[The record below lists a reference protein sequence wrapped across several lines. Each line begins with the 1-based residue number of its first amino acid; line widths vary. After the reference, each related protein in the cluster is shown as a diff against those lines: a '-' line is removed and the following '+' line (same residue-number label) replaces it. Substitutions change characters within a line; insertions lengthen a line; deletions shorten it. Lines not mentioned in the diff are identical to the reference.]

1 MRLSFPEAEVMI
13 SLSSNIFKGGYYKNN
28 TSTPEKRIIDTNE
41 LIASRLETL
50 SEILKNK
57 EENIPDEQK
66 NAEGFV
72 QGLNAETVSVLL
84 SEGEEGAGVIK
95 AEGPNPDYIV
105 QQAKDKASELIS
117 DAKKQADTI
126 VSEAMEQA
134 AASKKNVL
142 EEARMNGYREGINR
156 ANDEIERTRKELAS
170 QKSALESEYNAKF
183 ESMESDLVAAITDIY
198 EHIFHVEL
206 SSNREILVY
215 LINTTLRKVEGGR
228 NFIVHVSK
236 DDYPF
241 VSSQKKQ
248 LVSAGAANNTID
260 VVEDLNLEKG
270 ECFIETDGGIFD
282 CGLGTQLKQ
291 LNKMLKLLSY
301 EN

>member
-1 MRLSFPEAEVMI
+1 MRLSYPEAEVMI
-13 SLSSNIFKGGYYKNN
+13 SLSRNVFKGGFGVLPNVQKP
-28 TSTPEKRIIDTNE
+28 SDKRIIDSNE
-41 LIASRLETL
+41 LIASRLEKL
-50 SEILKNK
+50 NEILRANPQMQ
-57 EENIPDEQK
+57 EPMD
-66 NAEGFV
+66 GFV
-72 QGLNAETVSVLL
+72 QGIHAEDVTGLL
-84 SEGEEGAGVIK
+84 GEGEEAVLK
-95 AEGPNPDYIV
+95 AEGANPDNV
-105 QQAKDKASELIS
+105 LQQAKDKASELIS

-126 VSEAMEQA
+126 VAEAMEQA
-134 AASKKNVL
+134 ELSKKNIM

-156 ANDEIERTRKELAS
+156 ATREIEETKAALAK
-170 QKSALESEYNAKF
+170 QKVDLKAEYDAKF
-183 ESMESDLVAAITDIY
+183 ESMEADLVNTITNIY
-198 EHIFHVEL
+198 EHIFNVEL

-236 DDYPF
+236 EDYPF

-248 LVSAGAANNTID
+248 LVTVGSSSNTVD
-260 VVEDLNLEKG
+260 VVEDLNLSKG

-291 LNKMLKLLSY
+291 LSNMLRMLSF

>member
-13 SLSSNIFKGGYYKNN
+13 SLSSNVFKGGFGLVQDVRKP
-28 TSTPEKRIIDTNE
+28 SDKRIIDSNE
-41 LIASRLETL
+41 LGASRLEKL
-50 SEILKNK
+50 NEILRAN
-57 EENIPDEQK
+57 PQVQEQVD
-66 NAEGFV
+66 GFV
-72 QGLNAETVSVLL
+72 QGINAEAVSGLLDEGTEGVVL
-84 SEGEEGAGVIK
+84 K
-95 AEGPNPDYIV
+95 AEGTNPDTV
-105 QQAKDKASELIS
+105 LQQAKDKASELIS

-126 VSEAMEQA
+126 MAEALEQA
-134 AASKKNVL
+134 ELSKKNIL

-156 ANDEIERTRKELAS
+156 ATKEIEDTKAALAKQKEDLLA
-170 QKSALESEYNAKF
+170 EYDAKF
-183 ESMESDLVAAITDIY
+183 ETMESDLVNTITSIY
-198 EHIFHVEL
+198 EHIFDVEL

-248 LVSAGAANNTID
+248 LATVSSTSNTVD
-260 VVEDLNLEKG
+260 VVEDLNLAKG

-291 LNKMLKLLSY
+291 LSNMLRMLSF

>member
-13 SLSSNIFKGGYYKNN
+13 SLSSNVFKGGYGYVGN
-28 TSTPEKRIIDTNE
+28 TQNQSSDKRIIDSNN
-41 LIASRLETL
+41 LIQERLEL
-50 SEILKNK
+50 LNEILK
-57 EENIPDEQK
+57 K
-66 NAEGFV
+66 NQSSTEPVEGFV
-72 QGLNAETVSVLL
+72 QGLNAQDVSNLIDDGDGENPVLKV
-84 SEGEEGAGVIK
+84 EGQ
-95 AEGPNPDYIV
+95 NPDNV
-105 QQAKDKASELIS
+105 LQQAKDKASELIS
-117 DAKKQADTI
+117 DAKKQADII
-126 VSEAMEQA
+126 VAEAMEQA
-134 AASKKNVL
+134 ELSKKNIM

-156 ANDEIERTRKELAS
+156 ATKEINDTKAALAK
-170 QKSALESEYNAKF
+170 QKADLEAEYDAKF
-183 ESMESDLVAAITDIY
+183 ESLEADLVSTITNIY
-198 EHIFHVEL
+198 ERIFDVEL

-236 DDYPF
+236 EDYPF

-248 LVSAGAANNTID
+248 LVSAGAANNTVD
-260 VVEDLNLEKG
+260 VVEDLNLVKG

-291 LNKMLKLLSY
+291 LSNMLKVLSF

>member
-1 MRLSFPEAEVMI
+1 
-13 SLSSNIFKGGYYKNN
+13 LSSNIFKGGHFGTGQK
-28 TSTPEKRIIDTNE
+28 TSDKRIIDTNE
-41 LIASRLETL
+41 LMASRLEVL
-50 SEILKNK
+50 SQILKKDNSQ
-57 EENIPDEQK
+57 PVD
-66 NAEGFV
+66 GFI
-72 QGLNAETVSVLL
+72 QGLEAEDVTELL
-84 SEGEEGAGVIK
+84 SDGEEVAALIK
-95 AEGPNPDYIV
+95 NEAPNSDNIL

-126 VSEAMEQA
+126 VAEAMEQA
-134 AASKKNVL
+134 ANSKKNVL

-156 ANDEIERTRKELAS
+156 ANREIEETKRALAKQKLDLEAEYETR
-170 QKSALESEYNAKF
+170 F
-183 ESMESDLVAAITDIY
+183 ESMESDLVSTITGIY
-198 EHIFHVEL
+198 EHIFNVEL

-215 LINTTLRKVEGGR
+215 LINNTLRKVEGGR

-236 DDYPF
+236 EDYPF

-248 LVSAGAANNTID
+248 LVSVGAANNTLD
-260 VVEDLNLEKG
+260 VVEDLNLSKG

-291 LNKMLKLLSY
+291 LTNRLRLLSY

>member
-1 MRLSFPEAEVMI
+1 M
-13 SLSSNIFKGGYYKNN
+13 SSNVFKGGFGYVQNVPKP
-28 TSTPEKRIIDTNE
+28 SEKRIIDTND
-41 LIASRLETL
+41 LVASRLEML
-50 SEILKNK
+50 SEILKQNQQSQ
-57 EENIPDEQK
+57 ESVD
-66 NAEGFV
+66 GFV
-72 QGLNAETVSVLL
+72 QGLNAEDVSKLIGN
-84 SEGEEGAGVIK
+84 GEEEAIVIK
-95 AEGPNPDYIV
+95 PEAANPDNV
-105 QQAKDKASELIS
+105 LQQAKDKASELIS

-126 VSEAMEQA
+126 VAEALEQA
-134 AASKKNVL
+134 ELSKKNIM

-156 ANDEIERTRKELAS
+156 ANKEIEDTKAALAK
-170 QKSALESEYNAKF
+170 QKANLEAEFEAKF
-183 ESMESDLVAAITDIY
+183 ESMEADLVGAITNIY
-198 EHIFHVEL
+198 EHIFNVEL

-236 DDYPF
+236 EDYPF

-248 LVSAGAANNTID
+248 LISAGSASNTVD
-260 VVEDLNLEKG
+260 VVEDLNLTKG

-291 LNKMLKLLSY
+291 LGNMLRLLSF

>member
-1 MRLSFPEAEVMI
+1 MSY
-13 SLSSNIFKGGYYKNN
+13 SNVFKGGYIYNKD
-28 TSTPEKRIIDTNE
+28 SSSDKRIIDTNE
-41 LIASRLETL
+41 LVASRLEMLT
-50 SEILKNK
+50 EILKKSEEK
-57 EENIPDEQK
+57 EEAPE
-66 NAEGFV
+66 EGFTE
-72 QGLNAETVSVLL
+72 GLV
-84 SEGEEGAGVIK
+84 GEEITGLFEENSQSGNVIK
-95 AEGPNPDYIV
+95 GNNPNPDTV
-105 QQAKDKASELIS
+105 LQQAKDKASELIS
-117 DAKKQADTI
+117 DAKKQADQI
-126 VSEAMEQA
+126 LADAIEQA
-134 AASKKNVL
+134 EITKKNII

-156 ANDEIERTRKELAS
+156 ASDEIEQKRIALDTQTREMR
-170 QKSALESEYNAKF
+170 ESYEAKY
-183 ESMESDLVAAITDIY
+183 ETMESDLVEAITDIY

-248 LVSAGAANNTID
+248 LISAGAVNNTID
-260 VVEDLNLEKG
+260 VVEDLTLMKG

-291 LNKMLKLLSY
+291 LNKKLRLLSY

>member
-1 MRLSFPEAEVMI
+1 MRLSYPEAEVMI
-13 SLSSNIFKGGYYKNN
+13 SLSSNVFKGGYGYVSNGQN
-28 TSTPEKRIIDTNE
+28 RSSDKRIIDSNN
-41 LIASRLETL
+41 LMQARLEML
-50 SEILKNK
+50 SEILK
-57 EENIPDEQK
+57 K
-66 NAEGFV
+66 NQQSNEPVDGFV
-72 QGLNAETVSVLL
+72 QGL
-84 SEGEEGAGVIK
+84 K
-95 AEGPNPDYIV
+95 AEDVSNLIGDSQVEIPVLKPEGTNPDNV
-105 QQAKDKASELIS
+105 LQQAKDKASELIS

-126 VSEAMEQA
+126 VAEAMEQA
-134 AASKKNVL
+134 ELAKKNVL

-156 ANDEIERTRKELAS
+156 AAKEINDTKEALAK
-170 QKSALESEYNAKF
+170 QKADLEAEYDAKF
-183 ESMESDLVAAITDIY
+183 ESMEADLVSTITNIY
-198 EHIFHVEL
+198 ERIFDVEL

-236 DDYPF
+236 EDYPF

-248 LVSAGAANNTID
+248 LVSAGAANNTVD
-260 VVEDLNLEKG
+260 VVEDLNLAKG

-291 LNKMLKLLSY
+291 LSNMLKMLSF

>member
-1 MRLSFPEAEVMI
+1 M
-13 SLSSNIFKGGYYKNN
+13 SSNVFKGGYFGTGQK
-28 TSTPEKRIIDTNE
+28 TTDKRIIDTNE
-41 LIASRLETL
+41 LMASRLETL
-50 SEILKNK
+50 SQILKKDNPQTTAQA
-57 EENIPDEQK
+57 PD
-66 NAEGFV
+66 GFV
-72 QGLNAETVSVLL
+72 QGLVAEDVSDLL
-84 SEGEEGAGVIK
+84 NEGDGASTLIK
-95 AEGPNPDYIV
+95 NEAPNPDNIL

-126 VSEAMEQA
+126 VAEAMEQA
-134 AASKKNVL
+134 AISKKNVL

-156 ANDEIERTRKELAS
+156 ATKEIEDTKRALAKQKLDLETEYETR
-170 QKSALESEYNAKF
+170 F
-183 ESMESDLVAAITDIY
+183 ESMESDLVATITGIY
-198 EHIFHVEL
+198 EHIFNVEL

-215 LINTTLRKVEGGR
+215 LINNTLRKVEGGR

-236 DDYPF
+236 EDYPF

-248 LVSAGAANNTID
+248 LISVGAATNTLD
-260 VVEDLNLEKG
+260 VVEDLNLAKG

-291 LNKMLKLLSY
+291 LSNMLRLLSY

>member
-1 MRLSFPEAEVMI
+1 MRLSYPEAEVMI
-13 SLSSNIFKGGYYKNN
+13 SLSSNVFKGGFGVLPNVRKP
-28 TSTPEKRIIDTNE
+28 SDKRIIDSNE
-41 LIASRLETL
+41 LVASRLEKL
-50 SEILKNK
+50 NEILRTNPQSR
-57 EENIPDEQK
+57 ESVD
-66 NAEGFV
+66 GFV
-72 QGLNAETVSVLL
+72 QGIQAEEVSGLLND
-84 SEGEEGAGVIK
+84 GEEGSVLK
-95 AEGPNPDYIV
+95 VEGTNPDSV
-105 QQAKDKASELIS
+105 LQQAKDKASELIS

-126 VSEAMEQA
+126 VAEAMEQA
-134 AASKKNVL
+134 AISKKNIM

-156 ANDEIERTRKELAS
+156 ATKEINDTKAALAKEKADLKA
-170 QKSALESEYNAKF
+170 EYDAKF
-183 ESMESDLVAAITDIY
+183 ESMESDLVNAITSIY
-198 EHIFHVEL
+198 EHIFDIEL

-236 DDYPF
+236 EDYPF

-248 LVSAGAANNTID
+248 LVTVGSSSNTVD
-260 VVEDLNLEKG
+260 VVEDLNLAKG

-291 LNKMLKLLSY
+291 LSNMLRMLSF

>member
-1 MRLSFPEAEVMI
+1 MI
-13 SLSSNIFKGGYYKNN
+13 SLSSNVFKGGLGYSVNIQK
-28 TSTPEKRIIDTNE
+28 SSEKRIIDSND
-41 LIASRLETL
+41 LMASRLEML
-50 SEILKNK
+50 SEILK
-57 EENIPDEQK
+57 K
-66 NAEGFV
+66 NQNSQEPADGFV
-72 QGLNAETVSVLL
+72 QGLNAEDVTKLLGDDEEVSVL
-84 SEGEEGAGVIK
+84 K
-95 AEGPNPDYIV
+95 AETVNPDNV
-105 QQAKDKASELIS
+105 LQQAKDKASELIS

-126 VSEAMEQA
+126 VAESMEQA
-134 AASKKNVL
+134 ELSKKNVL

-156 ANDEIERTRKELAS
+156 AQKEIQDTKAALAR
-170 QKSALESEYNAKF
+170 QKVDLETEYNAKF
-183 ESMESDLVAAITDIY
+183 ESMESDLVDVITNIY

-228 NFIVHVSK
+228 NFIVHVAK
-236 DDYPF
+236 EDYPF

-248 LVSAGAANNTID
+248 LVAAGAATNTVE

-291 LNKMLKLLSY
+291 LRNMLKLLSF

>member
-1 MRLSFPEAEVMI
+1 MKLSYPEAEVMI
-13 SLSSNIFKGGYYKNN
+13 SLSSNIFKGYYSGSVQA
-28 TSTPEKRIIDTNE
+28 TDKRIIDTNE

-50 SEILKNK
+50 SEILK
-57 EENIPDEQK
+57 K
-66 NAEGFV
+66 NPIAEAEIRTGGDGFV
-72 QGLNAETVSVLL
+72 SGLNAEDVSSLL
-84 SEGEEGAGVIK
+84 ADGEDAGIVIK
-95 AEGPNPDYIV
+95 ADAPSPDNIL

-126 VSEAMEQA
+126 VAEAMEQA
-134 AASKKNVL
+134 ALSKKNVL
-142 EEARMNGYREGINR
+142 EEAKMNGYREGINR
-156 ANDEIERTRKELAS
+156 ANDEIQQTKNALAK
-170 QKSALESEYNAKF
+170 QKADLEAEYEAKF
-183 ESMESDLVAAITDIY
+183 ESMEVDLVKAITNIY
-198 EHIFHVEL
+198 EHIFNVEL

-228 NFIVHVSK
+228 NFIVNVSK
-236 DDYPF
+236 ADYPF

-248 LVSAGAANNTID
+248 LLSAGAASNTIE

-291 LNKMLKLLSY
+291 LSRMLKLLSY

>member
-1 MRLSFPEAEVMI
+1 M
-13 SLSSNIFKGGYYKNN
+13 SSNVFKGGYFGTNQK
-28 TSTPEKRIIDTNE
+28 TTDKRIIDTNE
-41 LIASRLETL
+41 LMASRLETL
-50 SEILKNK
+50 SQILKK
-57 EENIPDEQK
+57 DTPQTPED
-66 NAEGFV
+66 GFV
-72 QGLNAETVSVLL
+72 QGLAAEDVTDLL
-84 SEGEEGAGVIK
+84 NEGEETGSLIK
-95 AEGPNPDYIV
+95 NEAPNPDNIL

-126 VSEAMEQA
+126 VAEAMEQA
-134 AASKKNVL
+134 AISKKNVL

-156 ANDEIERTRKELAS
+156 ATKEIEDTKRALAKQKLDLEAEYDTR
-170 QKSALESEYNAKF
+170 F
-183 ESMESDLVAAITDIY
+183 ESMESDLVATITGIY
-198 EHIFHVEL
+198 EHIFNVEL

-215 LINTTLRKVEGGR
+215 LINNTLRKVEGGR

-236 DDYPF
+236 EDYPF

-248 LVSAGAANNTID
+248 LVSVGAASNTLD
-260 VVEDLNLEKG
+260 VVEDLNLAKG

-291 LNKMLKLLSY
+291 LSNMLRLLSY

>member
-1 MRLSFPEAEVMI
+1 MSY
-13 SLSSNIFKGGYYKNN
+13 SNVFKGGYIYNKD
-28 TSTPEKRIIDTNE
+28 SSSDKRIIDTNE
-41 LIASRLETL
+41 LVASRLEMLT
-50 SEILKNK
+50 EILKKSEAK
-57 EENIPDEQK
+57 EEAPE
-66 NAEGFV
+66 EGFTE
-72 QGLNAETVSVLL
+72 GLV
-84 SEGEEGAGVIK
+84 GEEITGLFEENSQSGNVIK
-95 AEGPNPDYIV
+95 GNNQNPDTV
-105 QQAKDKASELIS
+105 LQQAKDKASELIS
-117 DAKKQADTI
+117 DAKKQADQI
-126 VSEAMEQA
+126 LADAIEQA
-134 AASKKNVL
+134 EITKKNII

-156 ANDEIERTRKELAS
+156 ASDEIEQKRIALDTQTREMR
-170 QKSALESEYNAKF
+170 ESYEAKY
-183 ESMESDLVAAITDIY
+183 ETMESDLVEAITDIY

-248 LVSAGAANNTID
+248 LISAGAVNNTID
-260 VVEDLNLEKG
+260 VVEDLTLMKG

-291 LNKMLKLLSY
+291 LNKKLRLLSY

>member
-1 MRLSFPEAEVMI
+1 MRLSCPEAEVMI
-13 SLSSNIFKGGYYKNN
+13 SLSSNIFKGGYYMGSMQ
-28 TSTPEKRIIDTNE
+28 TTDKRIIDTNE

-50 SEILKNK
+50 TEILK
-57 EENIPDEQK
+57 K
-66 NAEGFV
+66 NPAAEAEVKSAGEGFV
-72 QGLNAETVSVLL
+72 KGLNAEDVTSLL
-84 SEGEEGAGVIK
+84 ADGEEMGTVIK
-95 AEGPNPDYIV
+95 ADAPGPDDIL

-126 VSEAMEQA
+126 VTEAMEQA
-134 AASKKNVL
+134 ALSKKNVL
-142 EEARMNGYREGINR
+142 EEAKMNGYREGINR
-156 ANDEIERTRKELAS
+156 ANDEIQQTRNALAK
-170 QKSALESEYNAKF
+170 QKKDLEAEYEAKF
-183 ESMESDLVAAITDIY
+183 ESMEADLVSAITDIY

-206 SSNREILVY
+206 SSNREILIY
-215 LINTTLRKVEGGR
+215 LIQTTLRKVEGGR
-228 NFIVHVSK
+228 NFIVNVSK
-236 DDYPF
+236 ADYPF

-248 LVSAGAANNTID
+248 LLSAGAASNTIE

-291 LNKMLKLLSY
+291 LSKMLKLLSY